1 MRKKLLAIFSAIL
14 VACSLCVVG
23 TSVSALDD
31 SKSAATVVDVNYT
44 DNYAGFAGQATQ
56 INFGAPSGLAD
67 WAEYED
73 KTCIEYV
80 NAAGEDKLVSLGV
93 QGNYLLINR
102 YAAANVGDVV
112 TLKAGFA
119 WGESEIKEDVSYKF
133 AAVGSPWVKV
143 TEGDNTVNY
152 VDVAV
157 NNVWLY
163 NNTSWG
169 APTIEVKLS
178 IPAENTIPQYYN
190 ALSTVNIEYEKA
202 DGSKGN
208 LADFTCANPGE
219 GRFIIRLADN
229 GQAENMYYAEN
240 GDKFIIRAGSYVL
253 DGNTAYRVTKDLTYV
268 CEDASNT
275 NGFVLQVNLEDAV
288 STSVSHVYL
297 YNDATWTKP
306 ALQVS
311 LNIPDYTLALGQ
323 YANVVKNMK
332 MEYVP
337 AGGGTVNVPEF
348 THLGSNNFLIRPTV
362 NEGTFAVSIGDK
374 FIIKADSYVTDGNGV
389 YAIREDAA
397 FIVASLSNG
406 RMKPYVAN
414 TVTFDANG
422 GVLADEATQTVYTL
436 GTVTEPA
443 DPTKA
448 GYKFA
453 GWTLDGAAYNFDTP
467 VVGDITLVASWKTVE
482 YPFRK
487 GADAFKYGAQWL
499 GVPQGAEAGAWQIVY
514 YNFGAAGA
522 QMGADGYIALQAN
535 QIPVFGI
542 TYYLDVTLA
551 DSSTARLYTN
561 VDGKPMYFV
570 DENGV
575 VTEYAIQYGGA
586 TMPVELSNVP
596 GMILI
601 PISTFNPTGDIDWSK
616 VLSLGLQIDS
626 FYNHSFFMNLG
637 EVAYIPGD
645 MYEAT
650 ANKIVN
656 INSANDV
663 MAQIGNASNGSLAI
677 LSPVYTITFDTLGGT
692 AVNPA
697 QVYEGLTVTA
707 PADPTKAADAEYTYT
722 FAGWTLNGADYDF
735 ASPVMGD
742 ITLVAK
748 YTTVKNTYTVTF
760 NANGGVLTDDATKT
774 LEYGSLITVTNPTK
788 ESTNDFDY
796 VFEGWKA
803 DGQLV
808 DLATYTV
815 TGDVELK
822 ASWTAN
828 RRYYTVTFDANGGVL
843 GSQGSELKKYGETV
857 SAVDPTRYATDE
869 YTYTFAGWK
878 VDGEFVDLATYTVT
892 GNVTLVAEWTATK
905 NSYTVTFELNGGVFS
920 GETTMVVEYGTI
932 ISRPAAPTKEGYN
945 FVGWAADG
953 GVYLFN
959 EPVTGDITIVAAWSI
974 KTFTVTFDADGGE
987 LAGDATATVEYG
999 SAITVTDPT
1008 KAGYTFEG
1016 WTIDGEEV
1024 DLDTYVVTGDVT
1036 LVATWE
1042 EIPAPAPAPED
1053 KGCGSALVGTLIP
1066 SMVALIA
1073 AGVVVT
1079 SKKKRD

>member
-31 SKSAATVVDVNYT
+31 NKTAATVVDVNYT
-44 DNYAGFAGQATQ
+44 DNYAGFAGQATS
-56 INFGAPSGLAD
+56 INFGAASGLAD

-143 TEGDNTVNY
+143 TEGDDTVNY

-163 NNTSWG
+163 NNTTWG
-169 APTIEVKLS
+169 APTIEVKLA
-178 IPAENTIPQYYN
+178 IPAENTLSQFFN
-190 ALSTVNIEYEKA
+190 ARSTVDIEYEKA

-208 LADFTCANPGE
+208 LADFSCANPGE

-229 GQAENMYYAEN
+229 GQADNMYYAEN

-288 STSVSHVYL
+288 STSVNSVYL

-323 YANVVKNMK
+323 YASGLAGMT
-332 MEYVP
+332 MEYEAVD
-337 AGGGTVNVPEF
+337 GSVVNLPEF
-348 THLGSNNFLIRPTV
+348 TYVGSNNFIVRPTV
-362 NEGTFAVSIGDK
+362 NEGTFAVSVGDK
-374 FIIKADSYVTDGNGV
+374 FTIKADSYVADGNGA
-389 YAIREDAA
+389 YAIREDAT
-397 FIVASLSNG
+397 FIVTKLASGQVPLY
-406 RMKPYVAN
+406 KEN
-414 TVTFDANG
+414 TITFDANG

-443 DPTKA
+443 DPTRA

-467 VVGDITLVASWKTVE
+467 VVGDITLVA
-482 YPFRK
+482 
-487 GADAFKYGAQWL
+487 
-499 GVPQGAEAGAWQIVY
+499 
-514 YNFGAAGA
+514 
-522 QMGADGYIALQAN
+522 
-535 QIPVFGI
+535 
-542 TYYLDVTLA
+542 
-551 DSSTARLYTN
+551 
-561 VDGKPMYFV
+561 
-570 DENGV
+570 
-575 VTEYAIQYGGA
+575 
-586 TMPVELSNVP
+586 
-596 GMILI
+596 
-601 PISTFNPTGDIDWSK
+601 
-616 VLSLGLQIDS
+616 
-626 FYNHSFFMNLG
+626 
-637 EVAYIPGD
+637 
-645 MYEAT
+645 
-650 ANKIVN
+650 
-656 INSANDV
+656 
-663 MAQIGNASNGSLAI
+663 
-677 LSPVYTITFDTLGGT
+677 
-692 AVNPA
+692 
-697 QVYEGLTVTA
+697 
-707 PADPTKAADAEYTYT
+707 
-722 FAGWTLNGADYDF
+722 
-735 ASPVMGD
+735 
-742 ITLVAK
+742 K

-760 NANGGVLTDDATKT
+760 NANGGVLADDATKT

-843 GSQGSELKKYGETV
+843 GSGASELKKYGETV

-999 SAITVTDPT
+999 AAITVTDPT